1 LTSIRLT
8 IKERSVINVSETP
21 DINALKAAY
30 DGGVEKFKSWLES
43 LPFSQRQQ
51 VLKLIDDK
59 LNR

>member
-1 LTSIRLT
+1 M
-8 IKERSVINVSETP
+8 INVSETP

-51 VLKLIDDK
+51 VLKLMDDK
-59 LNR
+59 VNR

>member
-1 LTSIRLT
+1 M
-8 IKERSVINVSETP
+8 INVSETP

-30 DGGVEKFKSWLES
+30 EGGVEKFKSWLES

-51 VLKLIDDK
+51 LLKLIDDK